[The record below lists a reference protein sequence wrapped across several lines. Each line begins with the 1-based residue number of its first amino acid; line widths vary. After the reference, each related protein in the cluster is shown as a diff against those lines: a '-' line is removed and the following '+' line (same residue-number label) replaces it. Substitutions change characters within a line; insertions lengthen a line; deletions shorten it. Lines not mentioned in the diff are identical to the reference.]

1 MHSYCQSSEKIT
13 TLAFAITVH
22 KAQGQTLGMMA
33 IDIPYSIGQGLE
45 YVAVSRCKDI
55 KDMFIKSFPLN
66 WRAVDMK
73 KRLGKLLNNKK

>member
-1 MHSYCQSSEKIT
+1 
-13 TLAFAITVH
+13 
-22 KAQGQTLGMMA
+22 MMA